1 MASRPVGRNATRL
14 VCYSAGSIA
23 KARRVVCVV
32 YLKIYILCQTLDL
45 GLVGRSGRWYYE
57 VVGRGDYF
65 HYVQLVIIYQSYNHL
80 IERMEYYG
88 RTRPPK
94 ARAKKE
100 EKAEITTKLAAYA
113 SFFKSLIL
121 KIFMISPDSTQ

>member
-1 MASRPVGRNATRL
+1 M
-14 VCYSAGSIA
+14 
-23 KARRVVCVV
+23 VCVV

-65 HYVQLVIIYQSYNHL
+65 HYVQLVIIYQSHNHL

-100 EKAEITTKLAAYA
+100 EKAEITIKLAAYA
-113 SFFKSLIL
+113 SFLVR
-121 KIFMISPDSTQ
+121 STLDIVLAYYIWHRVPIGA